1 MVPSHSSYTVDGPS
15 SLPSSEPSALTSRT
29 GRSTM
34 RSRFTLGRRS
44 SRDVKLRKR
53 VYRRPRRALRWVVYS
68 LLALVLVPLATRV
81 YERLWARS
89 RRISGGNFLKG
100 RSLSSKS
107 NVDYTW
113 GSLLHRYHNHP
124 DPVTPRI
131 ELPWK
136 KNPRLLHPDRTPM
149 SALIV
154 TSELAGLHKNG
165 GIGTAFRELA
175 TALAS
180 SAIVNVDILIA
191 NRMQDYPIGQ
201 VRNLTRIL
209 NERLCLTLRLAD
221 QGISLHFVEEESQPF
236 WPTSWSALSSRQILA
251 FLQAHDNEWDV
262 IHFPDNTGIG
272 YFPTLAR
279 QQGLMLQNTRIVVGL
294 HGADIEWATILN
306 KLYPQDK
313 FSFQKAEFERRTVEM
328 ADVAI
333 APSEYMLDYLKKR
346 GWKMPQHAFVIP
358 NIVGAPPLANVN
370 RRLSSEEGGV
380 HPVTELVF
388 FGRLEERK
396 GTRLLLEALEL
407 LFERTSSIETPT
419 SISKITFLGRD
430 FEDSKTHV
438 DASALISNAM
448 EALRDHSDVDLRVQ
462 FLRDYDRE
470 QGLAYITDPRRLV
483 VLPALIDNSPSTVLE
498 CIAYGARFI
507 ASNVGGIPELVH
519 PTDHDKVLFAPRATP
534 FAKKIAEEVKALSSA
549 PWPKIR
555 PRPETVT
562 AAEDWVKFHDWI
574 MNTPTPS
581 KWKPAVS
588 SFAPRIS
595 IVVTH
600 YERPG
605 LVTQMLDSIIGQTR
619 ECYEVILVDDGS
631 KKNSTLAALADIE
644 ARYFAPRSNWH
655 FVTIENSYLG
665 EARNRGAA
673 LSKGNWLLFLDDD
686 DVLKP
691 HYLETVVNVAGRTGA
706 KALSTWLDEF
716 ASDMNPL
723 FTTSKMIPNRRTY
736 WFLGSGMSLGLITN
750 SFGSGNVFIERAV
763 FEDLGGFSTLRELG
777 AEDWQF
783 WTRLTLKGYKHL
795 AIPEELIW
803 VRSDPAR
810 ESMKFSMDPWE
821 ANYHALAPLLA
832 DERVQQMGLVHL
844 LMYAKSEIDRALP
857 IPRMADSSRDFEFVQ
872 GWQGWFYSFIPVGKL
887 PTVDPQYHAEAFPEE
902 GSWGVDRAASQPYL
916 SALGAK
922 PYIDTRGV
930 RYTAVKIFKSPK
942 DLNVVAEMK
951 LQASHHCGDG
961 TEVTF
966 ASRLDDTMDW
976 KVHAKINTMHSG
988 DETIRVELQLV
999 PGSLVAISI
1008 DPLETDECDA
1018 IDINLGIMQ
1027 AEINSRAWS
1036 SIAKRNELI
1045 ASAKFRNGRL
1055 ERDRLRQEQI
1065 EKEAAE
1071 SPARTADDE
1080 SDEELGS
1087 ELSLGE
1093 AFNIALIFD
1102 GNRVEQAKQVIRSA
1116 IKFLTSRPSLHF
1128 HLVTPHELHDELRD
1142 FFADSGH
1149 GVSTYDHELCAKFA
1163 AAVLPFS
1170 DEDIHISAHCKMF
1183 LSKII
1188 THADKVLYL
1197 DTDVTVLSD
1206 LSSCYAESDDQKV
1219 LLKMGIDMGDA
1230 CQLYPDRCWPIALHW
1245 RVPEGL
1251 ECGNIPVNNLPENKN
1266 AYCASPHELETV
1278 QVNGGVAL
1286 MRLDRMREAAF
1297 TDRYVRTVARTY
1309 RAVGR
1314 RARWGEQDFINSY
1327 LRMFPEDLELLPCG
1341 CNYQWLG
1348 RRKEVKCAG
1357 QPITIAHHWSMGI
1370 EFRGMHEYNEVYFD
1384 FLDANENAAN
1394 ANESKHHLFPPL
1406 TSSHL
1411 SSPIATDLDLLFD
1424 ANCPSQSHDC
1434 INHKDIPDHYGERVF
1449 VLSRIVRGTFTKDF
1463 YDSFDQQT
1471 YPNRKQFVVAKEGA
1485 ALPPPGPK
1493 RDVLSVTFDLDADQD
1508 RLCHK
1513 CGHLAATVP
1522 GLTGARSCELSP
1534 LDSIAKK
1541 RYWDCACSAA
1551 DSTAPLMYDLD
1562 ALVIDDGSR
1571 GWVMYLDDDKLLAD
1585 RDAIAH
1591 LMAQIDTE
1599 NDLIVFRANTTATH
1613 GIRFDLGKKMIT
1625 RSDIGTI
1632 GFLFHTSHLENNS
1645 WTATRCS
1652 MWETFSRL
1660 SRHSRVKWVDLVPVI
1675 DHPLQHHLMRPKF
1688 AAHDL
1693 FASSIVVLET
1703 LGGLTQWTEQLV
1715 SSLLDP
1721 SQSIFRS
1728 DVSMLTVDTYEK
1740 RPYTRKVEIRAAKA
1754 GKGLAQISALGTS
1767 PRVLILADSVRL
1779 DKVGPNHSESAFCD
1793 RSFAL
1798 TLSTPPQSVLTSL
1811 LTYALDEPDRL
1822 VGLFTETAL
1831 EEFSPPLDVDPE
1843 SFRGH
1848 LEPSPMPGITR
1859 FSHLL
1864 PRAIIVNRAH
1874 LKTLKHIHSAQPLPA
1889 QCHPVLLSAIAYNVS
1904 GQPPLRVLPPP
1915 NSVVDHVYNCRR
1927 DDFHD
1932 TTYGFLPG
1940 DDAAP
1945 SIKQLQDP
1953 EFVLKDHT
1961 LADCFRM
1968 VNQRM
1973 GWGYWK
1979 VWSEH
1984 VGTTS
1989 VFGARAGI
1997 VRSNEIDQE
2006 TWEAVLKEEKCERDP
2021 KEKWV
2026 HPHHEDAHEE
2036 EPELEALPVQQYS
2049 FAPAVGNIE

>member
-1 MVPSHSSYTVDGPS
+1 MVPPHSSYTVDGPS
-15 SLPSSEPSALTSRT
+15 SLPNSEPSALTSRT
-29 GRSTM
+29 GRSTT
-34 RSRFTLGRRS
+34 RSRFSLGRRS

-53 VYRRPRRALRWVVYS
+53 LYRRPRRVLRWVVLS
-68 LLALVLVPLATRV
+68 LLALVFFLLARRV
-81 YERLWARS
+81 YERRWARS
-89 RRISGGNFLKG
+89 RRRTHNGGYFLKG
-100 RSLSSKS
+100 RSLSSK
-107 NVDYTW
+107 NGIDYTW

-124 DPVTPRI
+124 DPVTPRV

-136 KNPRLLHPDRTPM
+136 KNPRLLHPDRTPTR
-149 SALIV
+149 ALIV

-191 NRMQDYPIGQ
+191 NRMQDYPMGQ
-201 VRNLTRIL
+201 VRNLTR
-209 NERLCLTLRLAD
+209 TLAD
-221 QGISLHFVEEESQPF
+221 QEINLHFVEEEPQPF
-236 WPTSWSALSSRQILA
+236 WPTSWSALASRQILA

-294 HGADIEWATILN
+294 HGADVEWATILN

-346 GWKMPQHAFVIP
+346 GWKLPQHAFVIP
-358 NIVGAPPLANVN
+358 NIVGARPLPNVN
-370 RRLSSEEGGV
+370 RRLSSESGGV
-380 HPVTELVF
+380 HPVNELVF

-396 GTRLLLEALEL
+396 GTRLFLETLEL

-419 SISKITFLGRD
+419 SITKITFLGRD
-430 FEDSKTHV
+430 FEDSKSHI

-448 EALRDHSDVDLRVQ
+448 DALRDHSDVDLQVQ

-470 QGLAYITDPRRLV
+470 QGLVYITDPRRLV

-507 ASNVGGIPELVH
+507 ASDVGGIPELVH
-519 PTDHDKVLFAPRATP
+519 PADHSKVLFAPRATP
-534 FAKKIAEEVKALSSA
+534 FAHKIAQEVTALRSTA
-549 PWPKIR
+549 WPKIR

-562 AAEDWVKFHDWI
+562 ATEDWVNFHDWI
-574 MNTPTPS
+574 MSIPTPS
-581 KWKPAVS
+581 KWKPAVP

-595 IVVTH
+595 IIVTH
-600 YERPG
+600 YERAG
-605 LVTQMLDSIIGQTR
+605 LVTQMLDSIVGQTR
-619 ECYEVILVDDGS
+619 ECYEVIFVDDGS

-673 LSKGNWLLFLDDD
+673 LAKGNWLLFLDDD

-691 HYLETVVNVAGRTGA
+691 HYLETVIQVAGRTGA

-723 FTTSKMIPNRRTY
+723 FTTSKVIPNRRTY

-750 SFGSGNVFIERAV
+750 SFGSGNVFVERTV
-763 FEDLGGFSTLRELG
+763 FEDLGGFSTSRELG

-832 DERVQQMGLVHL
+832 DKRVQEMGLAHL
-844 LMYAKSEIDRALP
+844 LMYAKSEMDRPLP
-857 IPRMADSSRDFEFVQ
+857 IPRTADSSRDFEFVQ
-872 GWQGWFYSFIPVGKL
+872 GWQGWYYSFIPVGKL
-887 PTVDPQYHAEAFPEE
+887 PTVDPQYHAEAFPED

-916 SALGAK
+916 SALGVK

-930 RYTAVKIFKSPK
+930 RYAAVKIFKSPK
-942 DLNVVAEMK
+942 ELDVVAEMK

-966 ASRLDDTMDW
+966 ASRIDDSMDW
-976 KVHAKINTMHSG
+976 TVHAKINTMNSR
-988 DETIRVELQLV
+988 DETVRVDLQLV
-999 PGSLVAISI
+999 PGSLVAISV

-1018 IDINLGIMQ
+1018 IDIDLGIMQ

-1045 ASAKFRNGRL
+1045 ASAKSRNERL
-1055 ERDRLRQEQI
+1055 EQDRVRQEQLA
-1065 EKEAAE
+1065 KEAAE
-1071 SPARTADDE
+1071 SPVPTADDE
-1080 SDEELGS
+1080 GGDSSGT
-1087 ELSLGE
+1087 ELSLDA
-1093 AFNIALIFD
+1093 AFNIALVFD
-1102 GNRVEQAKQVIRSA
+1102 ANRVDQAKQVIRSA

-1128 HLVTPHELHDELRD
+1128 HLVTPPKLHDELRE

-1149 GVSTYDHELCAKFA
+1149 GVSTYDHGLCAKFA

-1188 THADKVLYL
+1188 THAEKVLYL

-1206 LSSCYAESDDQKV
+1206 LSSCYAESDDQRV

-1251 ECGNIPVNNLPENKN
+1251 ECGNIPQNNSPDHFDEH
-1266 AYCASPHELETV
+1266 AYCASAHEIETV

-1309 RAVGR
+1309 RSVGR

-1327 LRMFPEDLELLPCG
+1327 IRMFPEDFELLPCG

-1348 RRKEVKCAG
+1348 RRKEVKCAS
-1357 QPITIAHHWSMGI
+1357 QPIAIAHHWSMGI
-1370 EFRGMHEYNEVYFD
+1370 EFPGMHEYNDIYFD
-1384 FLDANENAAN
+1384 LLAANETAAN
-1394 ANESKHHLFPPL
+1394 AAESKHKPFPPI

-1411 SSPIATDLDLLFD
+1411 SSPKATDLELLFD
-1424 ANCPSQSHDC
+1424 PNCPSQSHDC

-1449 VLSRIVRGTFTKDF
+1449 VLSRIVRGTFVQDF

-1471 YPNRKQFVVAKEGA
+1471 YPNRKQFVVAQEGVT
-1485 ALPPPGPK
+1485 LPPAGPK
-1493 RDVLSVTFDLDADQD
+1493 REVLSVTFDLDADRD

-1513 CGHLAATVP
+1513 CGHLAATDP
-1522 GLTGARSCELSP
+1522 GLTGAKSCSLPP
-1534 LDSIAKK
+1534 LDPIAKK
-1541 RYWDCACSAA
+1541 RYWDCACGAA

-1562 ALVIDDGSR
+1562 ALVIDENSR
-1571 GWVMYLDDDKLLAD
+1571 GWVLYLDDDKLFAD
-1585 RDAIAH
+1585 RDSIAH

-1599 NDLIVFRANTTATH
+1599 NDLIVFRANTTANH
-1613 GIRFDLGKKMIT
+1613 GVRFDLGKRMIA
-1625 RSDIGTI
+1625 RSEMDTI
-1632 GFLFHTSHLENNS
+1632 GFLFHSSHLGKNS

-1660 SRHSRVKWVDLVPVI
+1660 SRHSRVKWIDLVPVI
-1675 DHPLQHHLMRPKF
+1675 NHPLRHHLIRPKILS
-1688 AAHDL
+1688 HDL
-1693 FASSIVVLET
+1693 FGSSVVVLET
-1703 LGGLTQWTEQLV
+1703 LGGLTQWTEQIVL
-1715 SSLLDP
+1715 SLLDP
-1721 SQSIFRS
+1721 SQAILRS
-1728 DVSMLTVDTYEK
+1728 DVSMLTVDVYEK
-1740 RPYTRKVEIRAAKA
+1740 RPYARKVKIRAAKA
-1754 GKGLAQISALGTS
+1754 GRGLSQISTLGTS

-1779 DKVGPNHSESAFCD
+1779 DKVSLDTLDAVCLGCSYSLSYLSVSLQSA
-1793 RSFAL
+1793 
-1798 TLSTPPQSVLTSL
+1798 LTSL

-1822 VGLFTETAL
+1822 VGLFTETAM

-1843 SFRGH
+1843 TFRSH
-1848 LEPSPMPGITR
+1848 LEQNPMPGITR
-1859 FSHLL
+1859 YTHLL
-1864 PRAIIVNRAH
+1864 PRAMMVSRAH
-1874 LKTLKHIHSAQPLPA
+1874 LKTLTHIHHARPLPA
-1889 QCHPVLLSAIAYNVS
+1889 QCHPLLLSAIAYNAS
-1904 GQPPLRVLPPP
+1904 GQPPLRILPPP
-1915 NSVVDHVYNCRR
+1915 GSVVDHVYNCRR
-1927 DDFHD
+1927 DGFYD

-1940 DDAAP
+1940 DDPAP
-1945 SIKQLQDP
+1945 SMKQLQDP
-1953 EFVLKDHT
+1953 EFVLPDHT
-1961 LADCFRM
+1961 LADCLRL
-1968 VNQRM
+1968 VNHRM
-1973 GWGYWK
+1973 GWDYWK

-1989 VFGARAGI
+1989 AFGARAGI
-1997 VRSNEIDQE
+1997 VRATEISQQM
-2006 TWEAVLKEEKCERDP
+2006 WEAILKEEKCERNP

-2026 HPHHEDAHEE
+2026 RPRLEKDIYDEDE
-2036 EPELEALPVQQYS
+2036 EPDLEALQGQQQYS
-2049 FAPAVGNIE
+2049 LAAAVENI